1 MRKFKRIAAY
11 FVAAL
16 FLAIIGSALLSLSA
30 RSAELENEV
39 SIRHA
44 LPGGRHYKAL
54 VYKTLN
60 DLQYWL
66 RRYPV
71 RGEWIVILIP
81 DEDDRRITIVDV
93 RMLSET
99 GDQIVFHEQLRLKGN
114 PADAASKAVEK
125 IKQTIKQKIRLA
137 SPPPDSLT
145 QESAPGS
152 VRRALFFFCS

>member
-99 GDQIVFHEQLRLKGN
+99 GDQIVFHECDIKDAHNVYAVIEQVKPDKIFHLAGQSFV
-114 PADAASKAVEK
+114 PASWE
-125 IKQTIKQKIRLA
+125 
-137 SPPPDSLT
+137 SP
-145 QESAPGS
+145 A
-152 VRRALFFFCS
+152 